1 MHRPGWTELY
11 DWKVDRDGAA
21 PIFRQIYLQIRSA
34 ILSRTFPPGTKVPS
48 TRTLA
53 SRLSVARASVVS
65 AYEQLLAEGYLAG
78 KVGSGTYISSD
89 LPEALERDPTR
100 FSKRRLADTRGVS
113 RREPL
118 EIEFAGSMTGDDD
131 RPFNTGRM
139 LLDARTVEIWRTLT
153 NRAMRSFEARHLGY
167 SDPCGFIELR
177 RAICEYLRAARAVRC
192 EPDQIIVTAGSQH
205 AFDIT
210 IRVLLRPGDEV
221 WIEDPGYPL
230 THHALVAAGA
240 KVRPIPVDAQGVDV
254 GSAIKSAP
262 RATAAVVTSSHQFP
276 TGVVLSMARR
286 LELLAW
292 AGKADAWIIEDD
304 WASEY
309 RYSGRPL
316 ASLQGLDEGGR
327 VIYLGTLNKTLF
339 PGLRIGYV
347 VVPRQLLDAFVA
359 ARYLMDRQPP
369 GLQQEVLAA
378 FIGDGHL
385 ASHIRR
391 MRSLYRD
398 QRDRLVEVLRRR
410 AGDLLEVEPPDQG
423 MHLVA
428 YLRPGLSDTAVERAA
443 LEEGVI
449 VRALSRLYLRG
460 RARQGLLLGFSG
472 YPTASIGSA
481 AGRLAKALR
490 LVAG

>member
-1 MHRPGWTELY
+1 MRRPGWTELY
-11 DWKVDRDGAA
+11 DWKVDRDGAT

-89 LPEALERDPTR
+89 LPEALERGPTR

-113 RREPL
+113 RRERL
-118 EIEFAGSMTGDDD
+118 AIEFAGSMTGSDD
-131 RPFNTGRM
+131 RPFNTGRT

-153 NRAMRSFEARHLGY
+153 NRAMRSFEPRHLGY

-192 EPDQIIVTAGSQH
+192 DPDQIIVTAGSQH

-230 THHALVAAGA
+230 TRHALVAAGA

-276 TGVVLSMARR
+276 MGVVLSMARR

-292 AGKADAWIIEDD
+292 AGKAGAWIIEDD

-347 VVPRQLLDAFVA
+347 VVPRQLLDAFIG

-369 GLQQEVLAA
+369 SLQQTVLAE
-378 FIGDGHL
+378 FMQDGFL
-385 ASHIRR
+385 AAHIRR
-391 MRSLYRD
+391 MRLKYLN
-398 QRDRLVEVLRRR
+398 QRDALVGELARKANSCFTV
-410 AGDLLEVEPPDQG
+410 DVPDQG
-423 MHLVA
+423 MHVVA
-428 YLRPGLSDTAVERAA
+428 YLKSGHSDVEIERAA
-443 LEEGVI
+443 RERGV
-449 VRALSRLYLRG
+449 VVGAMSRLYVKASPRS
-460 RARQGLLLGFSG
+460 ALLLGFSG
-472 YPTASIGSA
+472 YPPQRLIPA
-481 AGRLAKALR
+481 AARLAEF
-490 LVAG
+490 V